1 MHIKCQFNIGT
12 IQNRLVMYKEAYQ
25 HAVWLVTHA
34 NCREQV
40 NYFYDYTEQYFHSMV
55 SGNIYKNVFQTY
67 VELIERAGN
76 IKDTILEIVNTLD
89 KCNYNFNKVSE
100 QLFVHKNTVFFRLDK
115 IKEFL
120 EIDPVKNACDRH
132 F

>member
-40 NYFYDYTEQYFHSMV
+40 NYFYDYTEQYFLSMV
-55 SGNIYKNVFQTY
+55 
-67 VELIERAGN
+67 AGN

>member
-1 MHIKCQFNIGT
+1 MI
-12 IQNRLVMYKEAYQ
+12 IQNNIFLAWYQ
-25 HAVWLVTHA
+25 
-34 NCREQV
+34 E
-40 NYFYDYTEQYFHSMV
+40 
-55 SGNIYKNVFQTY
+55 IY
-67 VELIERAGN
+67 
-76 IKDTILEIVNTLD
+76 IKIIVNTLD

>member
-1 MHIKCQFNIGT
+1 MI
-12 IQNRLVMYKEAYQ
+12 IQNNIFLA
-25 HAVWLVTHA
+25 WL
-34 NCREQV
+34 
-40 NYFYDYTEQYFHSMV
+40 